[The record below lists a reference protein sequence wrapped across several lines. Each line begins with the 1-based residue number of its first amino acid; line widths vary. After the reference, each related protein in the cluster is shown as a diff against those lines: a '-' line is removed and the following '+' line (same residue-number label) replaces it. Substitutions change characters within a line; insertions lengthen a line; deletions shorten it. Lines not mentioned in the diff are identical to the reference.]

1 MSKISRDQAVAALVE
16 AVRDALTQGDAVH
29 IPSLGT
35 FRVEHRP
42 STKEHLPDGGVVMQP
57 PRNVIVF
64 SPQD

>member
-16 AVRDALTQGDAVH
+16 VVREALAQGEEVH
-29 IPSLGT
+29 IPRLGT

-42 STKEHLPDGGVVMQP
+42 SVQAHLPTGEVVMQP
-57 PRNVIVF
+57 PRNEIIF